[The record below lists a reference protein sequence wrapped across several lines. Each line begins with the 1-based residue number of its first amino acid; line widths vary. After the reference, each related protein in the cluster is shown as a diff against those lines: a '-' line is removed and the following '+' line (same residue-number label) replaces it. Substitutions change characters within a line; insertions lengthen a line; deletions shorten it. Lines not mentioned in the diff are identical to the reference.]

1 MEEPDLEE
9 LEWMAG
15 QQFAQEQQDEDLY
28 LDAYLPTPDTLASPA
43 IPQNPK
49 QTSQDKGTP
58 APTIL
63 IEKPWSPP
71 PPPPSREALPT
82 SPREQGGAP
91 AIAAEPPVPCKLPY
105 RRAADID
112 GEFMSITGPAGE
124 RVYAAKSE
132 VKKESYNSS
141 GLVKGLLSQPI
152 ETMIQQVE
160 HAMFEQV
167 IAASEKKEQ
176 EGDLQKDAEAPT
188 LNESLWVEKY
198 APRSF
203 TDLLSDE
210 QTNREVLRWLK
221 QWDLCVFGAKQSS
234 TSGEV
239 QASLRRHVSQKQGR
253 APRGGPFSYSR
264 PSNWSHSP
272 GSNGT
277 NRQSYK
283 SSSDTF
289 LKSEPAKGSP
299 LSEQSVKDK
308 PEERVLLLCGP
319 PGLGKTTLAHV
330 AAKHCGYRVVEIN
343 ASDDQVATT
352 LQAKILDAIQMKS
365 VTGDKRPN
373 CLVIDEI
380 DGIMGGTEGKGAV
393 DALVEMINA
402 EKNSPQQKENEA
414 EDGFIRKGSKKK
426 GHTAVHRLSRPVI
439 CICNDL
445 YAPALR
451 ALRQVARVHVFMQPS
466 TNRVVSRLKYICS
479 TEGYKTNA
487 RALTALAE
495 HTECD
500 IRSCLNTLQFL
511 NRKKHS
517 LKTVDVASQVI
528 GRKDMTSS
536 IFDIWGEV
544 FQRKKMRKGAVI
556 QGIVNVPDSGGGQD
570 YKDFARLH
578 ELFSNHG
585 DYELTMD
592 GIHENILQ
600 MRYHDASL
608 QKTVEALEWMGD
620 SDMFGQCIQSKQ
632 HYFLL
637 AYQPSMELL
646 IRRLVAQ
653 EERPQIEWP
662 RSYQRFRLDRAVK
675 KEMISSWLAA
685 MVASVSRS
693 VSPAC
698 LAQDIVTPLLSIL
711 SPPTLRPV
719 ASHLL
724 NPNEK
729 EEMVQ
734 LVDTML
740 AFGLLY
746 KHSKPSHFTSKT
758 VYGGELQGVLVLDP
772 PIDSLVKFKD
782 HTVGHR
788 ELSATLRQMLTHEVF
803 LLPSLSCLVAVATS
817 SEKSAEAP
825 TADAL
830 ATRGRDVTL
839 NASVGDGPKTEVSG
853 NKLSVGDQSASS
865 MLTPNIEVGKVE
877 VKKHQP
883 YQSTNFFE
891 RFKKSGQNDA
901 KLKGELATLQRDSR
915 PLLYKFHE
923 GFTNAVKR
931 PMLVRDFL

>member
-28 LDAYLPTPDTLASPA
+28 LDAYLPTPDALASPA
-43 IPQNPK
+43 ISQNPK

-58 APTIL
+58 AATIL

-71 PPPPSREALPT
+71 PPPSSREALPT
-82 SPREQGGAP
+82 SPPREQGVAP
-91 AIAAEPPVPCKLPY
+91 AIAVEPPVPCKLPY

-141 GLVKGLLSQPI
+141 GLAKGLLSQPI

-203 TDLLSDE
+203 TELLSDE

-239 QASLRRHVSQKQGR
+239 QASLRRHVSQTQGR

-264 PSNWSHSP
+264 PSNWSQSP
-272 GSNGT
+272 GSYGT

-299 LSEQSVKDK
+299 LSEQSV
-308 PEERVLLLCGP
+308 LLLCGP

-330 AAKHCGYRVVEIN
+330 AAKHCGYRIVEIN
-343 ASDDQVATT
+343 ASDDRVATT

-402 EKNSPQQKENEA
+402 EKNLPQQKENEA

-426 GHTAVHRLSRPVI
+426 GHTAVHRLSRPII

-511 NRKKHS
+511 NRKKQS

-556 QGIVNVPDSGGGQD
+556 QGIVDVPDSGGGQD

-585 DYELTMD
+585 DYELSMD

-817 SEKSAEAP
+817 SEKRAEAP

-830 ATRGRDVTL
+830 ATQGRDVTL
-839 NASVGDGPKTEVSG
+839 NASVGISPKTEVSG

-865 MLTPNIEVGKVE
+865 TLTPNIEVGKLE